1 VDRISISEL
10 DNFIGVYFG
19 QDYVMAEPGHE
30 IEPKIQAYI
39 HDMPD
44 ANLHALLADIEL
56 FLDGCDDTER
66 DFRAHYKGEF
76 VPANWDTTAQAFLA
90 LVHER
95 VSAALKDR
103 EH

>member
-1 VDRISISEL
+1 MDRISISEL

-19 QDYVMAEPGHE
+19 HDYVMVEPGHE

-56 FLDGCDDTER
+56 FLDECDDTEP

-76 VPANWDTTAQAFLA
+76 APANWDTTAQAFLA
-90 LVHER
+90 RVQER
-95 VSAALKDR
+95 VSAALKNR
-103 EH
+103 ER